1 MTACYPNNS
10 DVMFSDVMFSQ
21 VREDWRIEWQ
31 VLDRLAQTLQKPLR
45 VLIVASGG
53 CTALSLLAH
62 PGLAQLDAVDAN
74 LAQLELLRLRSVAVA
89 ELEPAEQW
97 VFLAKSGVGLGA
109 ERLGLYDRLRPQL
122 PVTTRAFWDARQDE
136 IAYGV
141 NYVGRF
147 EQLFRELAQAFVE
160 RGLNPLIQPE
170 MAIATSDWREIFEQV
185 FERQKLVQTFGEA
198 AVNYSMDRSFGEHFA
213 DVFARSLRRFAP
225 QENYFLTQVWGD
237 RYADL
242 PDGRPLYLEPEMVEL
257 VRSNLSKLHLHLGQ
271 FREKLSHLGTT
282 YDLIQFSNLS
292 DWMPIPELQAM
303 LATIR
308 ASLNPGGAVIGRR
321 LNGDH
326 NLLDL
331 VAAQFAVD
339 REFSQHLQKT
349 DRSFF
354 YPEVVVGWR

>member
-1 MTACYPNNS
+1 MKAYCQNNS

-31 VLDRLAQTLQKPLR
+31 VLDRLNQTLQKPLR
-45 VLIVASGG
+45 ALIVASGG

-62 PGLAQLDAVDAN
+62 PGLAQLDAVDGN
-74 LAQLELLRLRSVAVA
+74 PAQLALLRLRSAAMA
-89 ELEPAEQW
+89 ELESAEQW
-97 VFLAKSGVGLGA
+97 IFLAKSGVSLA
-109 ERLGLYDRLRPQL
+109 AARLAIYDRLRSQL
-122 PVTTRAFWDARQDE
+122 PEASQAFWDERQDE

-147 EQLFRELAQAFVE
+147 EQLFRELAERFAE

-170 MAIATSDWREIFEQV
+170 TAIATPDWREIFEQV
-185 FERQKLVQTFGEA
+185 FERQKLIQTFGEA

-213 DVFARSLRRFAP
+213 DVFARSLRQFAP

-242 PDGRPLYLEPEMVEL
+242 PDGRPLYLEPEVLPL
-257 VRSNLSKLHLHLGQ
+257 VRSNLPKLRLHEGRFVEQLQQLGA
-271 FREKLSHLGTT
+271 T

-292 DWMPIPELQAM
+292 DWMPIPELQVM

-308 ASLNPGGAVIGRR
+308 ARLNPGGAVIGRR

-326 NLLDL
+326 NLMALM
-331 VAAQFAVD
+331 AEQFAVD

-354 YPEVVVGWR
+354 YQEVVVGWR